1 MEKIKTIGDA
11 FLSAAGLLRS
21 SHETAFD
28 CVRCGLAMIKAASSL
43 PCDWQL
49 RVGVHCGP
57 VVAGIV
63 GRQKY
68 QYDIWG
74 DTVNLAARI
83 QGEAPVGG
91 LCVSSATWRLVEH
104 RCSGRSLGLRELKGK
119 GTRELFLIDGLM
131 D

>member
-11 FLSAAGLLRS
+11 FLAAAGLMRS
-21 SHETAFD
+21 SAESAVD
-28 CVRCGLAMIKAASSL
+28 CVRCGLAMIRAAKSL
-43 PCDWQL
+43 PCDWNL

-57 VVAGIV
+57 LVAGIV

-74 DTVNLAARI
+74 DTVNTASRV

-91 LCVSSATWRLVEH
+91 LCVSAETWRLVEH
-104 RCSGRSLGLRELKGK
+104 RCTGRALGHRELKGK
-119 GTRELFLIDGLM
+119 GTVELFHIKGIRD
-131 D
+131 